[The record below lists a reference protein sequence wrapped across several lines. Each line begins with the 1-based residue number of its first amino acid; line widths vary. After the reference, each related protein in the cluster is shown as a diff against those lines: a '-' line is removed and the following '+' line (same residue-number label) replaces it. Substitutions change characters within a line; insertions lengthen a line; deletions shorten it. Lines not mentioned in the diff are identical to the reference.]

1 MKKIHFIG
9 IGGISMS
16 GIAQIMKSRGYS
28 VSGSDCN
35 ASDITRQLEQSG
47 IPVTIGQKAENIT
60 SDMDIVV
67 YTAAVHEN
75 NPELMAAR
83 KSSARVIERA
93 VMLGELLD
101 EFPVPVGV
109 AGTHGKTS
117 TSSMLAYIY
126 LAAGLDPAIAIG
138 GILQNLNANYRI
150 GHGRHMLIE
159 ACEYTDSFLHFH
171 PLYNIITNIEE
182 DHLDYFKDLAH
193 IQDSFHRYVAG
204 MKQGGT
210 LVTSPD
216 CAKLFSDLPVRILTV
231 SLDEPADITC
241 SHIVHHPQA
250 LGASFDLIYQGNNL
264 GTLDLYVPGRH
275 LIYDALCAAGA
286 ALAEGISFEAIQK
299 GISSYHSTQ
308 KRFEYKGTFQGA
320 KIIDDYAHHPSEI
333 KATLAATQE
342 VPHKELYVVFQ
353 PHTYSRTI
361 AFFDDFVE
369 ALSLADHV
377 ILADIYSASREVD
390 TGEVSSAMLADAMK
404 KKGADVHYF
413 PSFDEIEKFLQKN
426 ISTDDLLIT
435 MGAGRAVDIANHL
448 LAKQ

>member
-16 GIAQIMKSRGYS
+16 AIALIMNSKGYH

-35 ASDITRQLEQSG
+35 PSKITEHLIEAG
-47 IPVTIGQKAENIT
+47 VHVTIGQKAENIT
-60 SDMDIVV
+60 PDMDIIV

-75 NPELMAAR
+75 NPELIAAR
-83 KSSARVIERA
+83 ATQARVITRA
-93 VMLGELLD
+93 MMLGELLD

-126 LAAGLDPAIAIG
+126 LAANLDPTIAIG

-150 GHGRHMLIE
+150 GRGKHMLIE

-182 DHLDYFKDLAH
+182 DHLDYFRDLAH

-204 MKQGGT
+204 MKQGGA
-210 LVTSPD
+210 LITSPQ
-216 CAKLFSDLPVRILTV
+216 CAKLFEDLPVRILTV
-231 SLDEPADITC
+231 SLDAPADITC
-241 SHIVHHPQA
+241 QNVTPLPDT
-250 LGASFDLIYQGNNL
+250 LGSSFDLIYQGANL
-264 GTLDLYVPGRH
+264 GRLVLHVPGRH

-286 ALAEGISFEAIQK
+286 ALAEGLPFSAVYEGLK
-299 GISSYHSTQ
+299 SYQSTQ
-308 KRFEYKGTFQGA
+308 QRFEYKGMFQGA
-320 KIIDDYAHHPSEI
+320 KVIDDYAHHPSEI
-333 KATLAATQE
+333 KATLLTAQE
-342 VPHKELYVVFQ
+342 VPHQELYVVFQ

-361 AFFDDFVE
+361 AFFDDFVQ

-390 TGEVSSAMLADAMK
+390 TGEVSSAMLAEAIAK
-404 KKGADVHYF
+404 NGTDVHYF

-426 ISTDDLLIT
+426 ISTNDLLIT
-435 MGAGRAVDIANHL
+435 MGAGKAVNIANHL
-448 LAKQ
+448 ASQQ